1 MGKLDGKVCILTGA
15 ASGLGR
21 PEALLLAEEGARGI
35 AICDIQE
42 EKLMET
48 KRLCEEAGAEV
59 IAIPMDVRDVS
70 KLQELVDATVEK
82 WGTIDV
88 LVNNVHCTTLLP
100 FLDQKAETMQR
111 EFEISYFSTWHLMQM
126 CYPYLKDKP
135 GAGASIINFGSR
147 WGQESPCLSST
158 YSPVKEAVRALSRTV
173 AREWGVHNIR
183 VNCICPGGFTDNAQ
197 NDMHLELPEMQEYA
211 MNAFK
216 DNCFHRLGDPHDDV
230 APIVVFLA
238 SDESHWL
245 SGQTINA
252 DGGGWICA

>member
-59 IAIPMDVRDVS
+59 IAIPMDVRDVN

-82 WGTIDV
+82 WGTVDV
-88 LVNNVHCTTLLP
+88 LVNNVHCTTLIP
-100 FLDQKAETMQR
+100 FVDQKAETMQR

-135 GAGASIINFGSR
+135 GAGASIINFGS
-147 WGQESPCLSST
+147 
-158 YSPVKEAVRALSRTV
+158 
-173 AREWGVHNIR
+173 
-183 VNCICPGGFTDNAQ
+183 
-197 NDMHLELPEMQEYA
+197 
-211 MNAFK
+211 
-216 DNCFHRLGDPHDDV
+216 
-230 APIVVFLA
+230 
-238 SDESHWL
+238 
-245 SGQTINA
+245 
-252 DGGGWICA
+252 

>member
-1 MGKLDGKVCILTGA
+1 MQPADLADRKHSFLLKKVQ
-15 ASGLGR
+15 
-21 PEALLLAEEGARGI
+21 E
-35 AICDIQE
+35 ICDIQE

-59 IAIPMDVRDVS
+59 IAIPMDVRDVNN
-70 KLQELVDATVEK
+70 LQELVDATVEK

-135 GAGASIINFGSR
+135 GAGASIINYGSR

-158 YSPVKEAVRALSRTV
+158 YSPVKEAIRALSRTV
-173 AREWGVHNIR
+173 AREWGINNIR

-197 NDMHLELPEMQEYA
+197 NDMHLQLPEMQEYA

-216 DNCFHRLGDPHDDV
+216 DNCFHRVGEPHDDV

-245 SGQTINA
+245 TGQTINA